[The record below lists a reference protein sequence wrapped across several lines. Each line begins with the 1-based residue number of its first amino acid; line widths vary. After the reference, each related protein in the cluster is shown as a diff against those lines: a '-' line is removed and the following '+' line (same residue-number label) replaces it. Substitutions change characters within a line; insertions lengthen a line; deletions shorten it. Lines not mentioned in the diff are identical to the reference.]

1 MRISIAIRF
10 ALIGLAGSIVL
21 GLALGG
27 ASIWRSTNAAENA
40 ARAKLSAVADGR
52 LDAVTTY
59 LQSIEEDLLLVAS
72 NPMTVDA
79 LAEFDAGWNALPNPG
94 RRLQTLYVSDS
105 PYPVGE
111 RERLDD
117 ASDGSAYSAVHA
129 ARHPWFRALQQSR
142 GYYDVFLFNT
152 RGDLVYSVFKEA
164 DYATNMTSGMYADT
178 DLANAFR
185 GALTAQAGEVA
196 FFDFRPYSPSLDAPA
211 SFIATPVVTASGE
224 TVGVLAFQM
233 PIDRMNAVMGSLTG
247 LLQTGEAYLIGS
259 DGIMRTEPRFGD
271 GDSIL
276 SVQAP
281 SAFNVFT
288 RSSDMMVIRDED
300 WRGEAVLAVGES
312 MTFHG
317 VQWGVVVTLTEAEA
331 LAAARR
337 TIVEVVILTLVVTA
351 LVSLLGFV
359 MAQRSARP
367 IARIADLTTAIGEGD
382 LELDVPYQ
390 SRSDEV
396 GDVARALDGF
406 KQCAIAQ
413 KTQEAEHAEREA
425 QSTATLRQ
433 ERLNMA
439 DQFEQSVGG
448 IVSTVSTAAEQLNMA
463 ARSLSAASE
472 ETASQSVTV
481 AAAAEEATVNVETVA
496 SAAEEMSAS
505 VAEIRRQAGESAQ
518 SAQTASEETRNSVGK
533 VEALSEAAKRIGDV
547 VTLIEEIA
555 EQTNLLALNATIEA
569 ARAGEAGKGF
579 AIVAQEVKTLA
590 SQTASAT
597 SEIADQINAIQS
609 ATADSAASISEVSR
623 VIEAMRATSNSIS
636 AAVEE
641 QSGATSEIAINVQ
654 EAAKGTRNVTES
666 IASVNAAATE
676 SSTSSS
682 QVLSASSQLS
692 EQAEQLQAQVTAF
705 LTSIR
710 AA

>member
-1 MRISIAIRF
+1 MRLSIAIRF

-27 ASIWRSTNAAENA
+27 VSIWRSATAAENA
-40 ARAKLSAVADGR
+40 ARAKLSAIADGR
-52 LDAVTTY
+52 LDAVMTY

-72 NPMTVDA
+72 NPMTVGA
-79 LAEFDAGWNALPNPG
+79 LDDFDAGWTALPNPES
-94 RRLQTLYVSDS
+94 RLQSLYVDDN

-142 GYYDVFLFNT
+142 GYYDVFLLNT
-152 RGDLVYSVFKEA
+152 SGDLVYSVFKES
-164 DYATNMTSGMYADT
+164 DYATNMVSGIYADT
-178 DLANAFR
+178 DLAQAYR
-185 GALTAQAGEVA
+185 DALSAQAGEVV
-196 FFDFRPYSPSLDAPA
+196 FFDFRPYAPSFDAPA
-211 SFIATPVVTASGE
+211 SFIATPVIDAQGA

-233 PIDRMNAVMGSLTG
+233 PIDRMNAVMGSSRG
-247 LLQTGEAYLIGS
+247 LGETGEAYLVGL
-259 DGIMRTEPRFGD
+259 DGVMRTEPRFGD
-271 GDSIL
+271 GESIL

-281 SAFNVFT
+281 NAFHAFAQ
-288 RSSDMMVIRDED
+288 SGDMSVIHAED
-300 WRGEAVLAVGES
+300 WRGEMVLAVGES

-331 LAAARR
+331 LAAAHR
-337 TIVEVVILTLVVTA
+337 TIVEVLLLTLGVTA
-351 LVSLLGFV
+351 LVSLMGFV

-367 IARIADLTTAIGEGD
+367 IARIAELTTSIGAGN
-382 LELDVPYQ
+382 LDMDVSYQ

-396 GDVARALDGF
+396 GDVARALEGF
-406 KQCAIAQ
+406 RQSAIAQ
-413 KTQEAEHAEREA
+413 KALEAEQAEREA
-425 QSTATLRQ
+425 QTSAALRQ
-433 ERLNMA
+433 ERLNLA

-448 IVSTVSTAAEQLNMA
+448 IVSSVSSAAEQLNMA

-505 VAEIRRQAGESAQ
+505 VAEIRRQAEESAHN
-518 SAQTASEETRNSVGK
+518 AQTASEETHNSVGK

-609 ATADSAASISEVSR
+609 ATSESAASINEVSR

-666 IASVNAAATE
+666 ISSVNAAATE

-692 EQAEQLQAQVTAF
+692 EQAEQLQTQVTAF

-710 AA
+710 TA

>member
-1 MRISIAIRF
+1 MRLSIAIRF

-27 ASIWRSTNAAENA
+27 VSIWRSTTAAEDA
-40 ARAKLSAVADGR
+40 AQAKLTAIADGR

-59 LQSIEEDLLLVAS
+59 LRSIEEDLILVAS
-72 NPMTVDA
+72 NPMTVEA
-79 LAEFDAGWNALPNPG
+79 LNEFDAGWDALPNPES
-94 RRLQTLYVSDS
+94 RLQSLYVDDN
-105 PYPVGE
+105 PHPIGE

-152 RGDLVYSVFKEA
+152 SGDLVYSVFKES
-164 DYATNMTSGMYADT
+164 DYATNMVSGIYADT
-178 DLANAFR
+178 DLAQAYR
-185 GALTAQAGEVA
+185 VALSAQAAEVV
-196 FFDFRPYSPSLDAPA
+196 FFDFRPYAPSFDAPA
-211 SFIATPVVTASGE
+211 SFIATPVINAQGE

-233 PIDRMNAVMGSLTG
+233 PIDRMNAVMGSSRG
-247 LLQTGEAYLIGS
+247 LGETGEAYLIGV
-259 DGIMRTEPRFGD
+259 DGVMRTEPRFGD
-271 GDSIL
+271 GESIL

-281 SAFNVFT
+281 DAFHAIAQ
-288 RSSDMMVIRDED
+288 SGDMTVILAED

-312 MTFHG
+312 MTFQS
-317 VQWGVVVTLTEAEA
+317 VQWGIVVTLTEAEA

-337 TIVEVVILTLVVTA
+337 TIVEVLILTLGVTA
-351 LVSLLGFV
+351 LVSLMGFV

-367 IARIADLTTAIGEGD
+367 IARIAELTTAIGAGKLD
-382 LELDVPYQ
+382 LDVSYQ

-396 GDVARALDGF
+396 GDVARALEGF
-406 KQCAIAQ
+406 RQSAIAQ
-413 KTQEAEHAEREA
+413 KAMEAEQAEREA
-425 QSTATLRQ
+425 QTSAALRQ
-433 ERLNMA
+433 ERLNLA

-448 IVSTVSTAAEQLNMA
+448 IVSSVSSAAEQLTMS

-505 VAEIRRQAGESAQ
+505 VAEIRRQAEESAH
-518 SAQTASEETRNSVGK
+518 SAQTASEETQNSVGK

-609 ATADSAASISEVSR
+609 ATSESAASINEVSR

-666 IASVNAAATE
+666 ISSVNAAATE
-676 SSTSSS
+676 SSASSS

-692 EQAEQLQAQVTAF
+692 EQAEQLQAQVSAF

-710 AA
+710 TA